1 VKGQAPL
8 KLQGFLPLL
17 LRDEISLAICPAI
30 DGANGGRATELE
42 AEINDLLSSNPGP
55 SSGES
60 ANRTIDPSA
69 REAGSQ

>member
-17 LRDEISLAICPAI
+17 LRDEISLAICPAV

-42 AEINDLLSSNPGP
+42 AEINDLLN
-55 SSGES
+55 EKEEIEKW
-60 ANRTIDPSA
+60 AT
-69 REAGSQ
+69 AGSALTDC